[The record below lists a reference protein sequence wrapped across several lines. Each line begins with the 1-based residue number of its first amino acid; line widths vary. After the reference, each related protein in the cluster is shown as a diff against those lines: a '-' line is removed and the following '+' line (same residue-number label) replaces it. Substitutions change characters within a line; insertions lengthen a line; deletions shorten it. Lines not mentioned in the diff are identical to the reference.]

1 MSEKEKIPPCVVDDE
16 SSSEHHMQDDAE
28 KLPESGSQER
38 AVLEHRLVRKL
49 DTRLLPTI
57 ILIYILNHIDVCS
70 MNFDGFSTFI
80 QLLTFRF
87 ANSGLVL
94 RLHG

>member
-1 MSEKEKIPPCVVDDE
+1 MSEKEKIPTCVVDDE

-38 AVLEHRLVRKL
+38 AVEEHRLVS
-49 DTRLLPTI
+49 LLPTI

-70 MNFDGFSTFI
+70 MNFDGFLTFI
-80 QLLTFRF
+80 QLLTFLF